1 MMSELYYSLNVR
13 QTIIMKENHVK
24 MQMFNQPRRYKTKI
38 LKETEFKIG
47 FESEK

>member
-1 MMSELYYSLNVR
+1 M
-13 QTIIMKENHVK
+13 K
-24 MQMFNQPRRYKTKI
+24 MQMFNQPRTYETKI